1 MIGKVTRKRMD
12 GGSSF
17 KRLIEYIEE
26 AKKAD
31 WQMTSDNIVSLK
43 TAAVEMKL
51 VADQNTGYGDPVY
64 HRYRIVAGRRGAGA
78 CTNGR
83 SGTAHGKGAWL

>member
-31 WQMTSDNIVSLK
+31 WHMTSDNIVSLQGVEPTFVSPEAK
-43 TAAVEMKL
+43 LISQAAAWSSYL
-51 VADQNTGYGDPVY
+51 VRSD
-64 HRYRIVAGRRGAGA
+64 RRD
-78 CTNGR
+78 
-83 SGTAHGKGAWL
+83 